1 MFLGFSL
8 LILATVNHAYVVN
21 QRTLLKKPST
31 TLQATWTPLHSWKHA
46 GLTATKTPSASSSL
60 SRTPCKIV
68 VVGVGG
74 AGCNAVTR
82 MLQTTTSLKQHE
94 IEFWAV
100 NTDYQAL
107 GKAAAA
113 GANVLTIG
121 GTGLGAGGDPQ
132 TGKVA
137 AEASADEIRD
147 TIIRD
152 ADLLFITAGMGGG
165 TGSGAAPVIAS
176 IADCLTVAVVTT
188 PFGFEGVQRRRQAT
202 KALANLQENADTVIP
217 VSNDKLL
224 TMIPPST
231 PLEQAFLVADDI
243 LRQGVVGIADVIV
256 RPGLINVDFADVHSI
271 LKQSPGTNPL
281 EKNALMGIGVG
292 TGDFAAVEAAEAA
305 VSSPLLEQ
313 KMDSATSIVF
323 CMSGGPAMTLKEV
336 NAASSRIY
344 RSVSP
349 DANVI
354 FGAVVDESM
363 GDDISITVLA
373 TGVRKQ
379 ILEKN
384 PPVRSFATPK
394 SRPTSPVE
402 PLSIRQP
409 RKVPSFLKN
418 RTTS

>member
-1 MFLGFSL
+1 MTTISFLVLF
-8 LILATVNHAYVVN
+8 ATIGQAFVLD
-21 QRTLLKKPST
+21 QRTLHKVST
-31 TLQATWTPLHSWKHA
+31 TFLHASWTPLQSWKHA
-46 GLTATKTPSASSSL
+46 GLTATKSSLASSSL

-82 MLQTTTSLKQHE
+82 MLQTTTSLNHHE

-107 GKAAAA
+107 GKAKAA

-132 TGKVA
+132 TGKLA
-137 AEASADEIRD
+137 AEASKDEIRAS
-147 TIIRD
+147 IIRD
-152 ADLLFITAGMGGG
+152 ADLVFITAGMGGG

-202 KALANLQENADTVIP
+202 KALKDLQESADTVIP

-224 TMIPPST
+224 NMIPPST

-256 RPGLINVDFADVHSI
+256 RPGLINVDFADVQSI
-271 LKQSPGTNPL
+271 LKKSPDTNPM

-292 TGDFAAVEAAEAA
+292 TGDGAASEAAEAA
-305 VSSPLLEQ
+305 ISSPLLEQ
-313 KMDSATSIVF
+313 NMDSATSIVF
-323 CMSGGPAMTLKEV
+323 CISGGPSMTLNEV
-336 NAASSRIY
+336 NAASKRIY
-344 RSVSP
+344 KAVNP
-349 DANVI
+349 NANVI
-354 FGAVVDESM
+354 FGAVIDDTM
-363 GDDISITVLA
+363 GDDVSITVLA
-373 TGVRKQ
+373 TGVTKQ
-379 ILEKN
+379 VLEKK
-384 PPVRSFATPK
+384 PPVRPFATPK
-394 SRPTSPVE
+394 PRPSVDIVSPI
-402 PLSIRQP
+402 SGP
-409 RKVPSFLKN
+409 RKVPSFLKS
-418 RTTS
+418 RSAS